1 MMNGKPSKRD
11 FFIKIILPT
20 LLAFSLFTISI
31 FFIIIPAFQQIMLDK
46 KREVIKELTNSAWS
60 ILEEFDQKV
69 KEGTLSK
76 EEAQEEA
83 KVIVEYLRYGNERK
97 DYFWITDMRP
107 FMIVH
112 PYRSELNNTDLSNYT
127 DSADKKLFVE
137 FVKVVKSDGEGFV
150 DYMWQWKDDSTK
162 IVSKLSY
169 VKQFKP
175 WDWIIGT
182 GIYIED
188 VNEEIALL
196 TRNLIYLSLSI
207 LLLLGLILAF
217 VGHQSLNIEKL
228 RLKAEQGL
236 RESEAKFRT
245 LVEASTEGLVMLLE
259 GEYVY
264 VNKAL
269 LRMLG
274 YDDLDSEKTNI
285 EEILFGR
292 ETIENED
299 TDFFRKL
306 KNGILQNRQVES
318 YLYNK
323 SGEKIDAIFYTSE
336 ISLGDKKGYSIIV
349 QDITSHKKLRDE
361 FGEKEEKYQTLI
373 NNINLGLF
381 RISLGR
387 NGKFIEANSSLLGIL
402 GFGNRSELFESSLFD
417 LFEKKQDQK
426 LLYKELLKEGHLKN
440 SVIKLRKKT
449 GEIAVISLSALLI
462 KDENNKPIYCDGIIE
477 DVSEK
482 IKINEGRE
490 NLILELQT
498 SLHFLNEP
506 VVNFLKK
513 AIECGLNESISNVAK
528 KMTKSKYSAALIVK
542 ETGEYLGVITDHDL
556 RKRVI
561 ADNFDIDKSVFE
573 VMSAPIISIPSNSL
587 VFQALNFMNE
597 KSVRHLAVRNTSG
610 EILGL
615 ISSEELLKVH
625 TNSST
630 YLIREIEN
638 ASTVN
643 DVILSQD
650 KLPLLLKTLIHSGV
664 KIQYITQIV
673 TSIFDTTVKKL
684 LDFALL
690 ELGEPPVKFVFIALG
705 SGGRKELTL
714 ISDQDNAIIFED
726 VTDDKKELVESYFID
741 LAQNVCKRL
750 NDCGYSFCK
759 GEAMARNPKWSQP
772 LSKWK
777 EYFHKWIT
785 NSEPQ
790 DLIDVSIFFDFR
802 PIYGERELSAN
813 LRNYIFE
820 KSEGQAGF
828 YQHLVKNSLL
838 HKPPIGILGNI
849 ILESKGE
856 HPETFDLKAATM
868 PIIDFARIYSLKYKL
883 KCTGTI
889 ERLNELS
896 ERGFINKT
904 AFNELIQAYNFLM
917 QMRFKHHAAQI
928 ESGAELNNHINPKDF
943 SQIEQNT
950 LKNAFSQILGIQKKL
965 NFDYSGEAL

>member
-417 LFEKKQDQK
+417 L
-426 LLYKELLKEGHLKN
+426 
-440 SVIKLRKKT
+440 I
-449 GEIAVISLSALLI
+449 
-462 KDENNKPIYCDGIIE
+462 
-477 DVSEK
+477 
-482 IKINEGRE
+482 
-490 NLILELQT
+490 
-498 SLHFLNEP
+498 
-506 VVNFLKK
+506 
-513 AIECGLNESISNVAK
+513 
-528 KMTKSKYSAALIVK
+528 
-542 ETGEYLGVITDHDL
+542 
-556 RKRVI
+556 
-561 ADNFDIDKSVFE
+561 
-573 VMSAPIISIPSNSL
+573 
-587 VFQALNFMNE
+587 
-597 KSVRHLAVRNTSG
+597 
-610 EILGL
+610 
-615 ISSEELLKVH
+615 
-625 TNSST
+625 
-630 YLIREIEN
+630 
-638 ASTVN
+638 
-643 DVILSQD
+643 
-650 KLPLLLKTLIHSGV
+650 
-664 KIQYITQIV
+664 
-673 TSIFDTTVKKL
+673 
-684 LDFALL
+684 
-690 ELGEPPVKFVFIALG
+690 
-705 SGGRKELTL
+705 
-714 ISDQDNAIIFED
+714 
-726 VTDDKKELVESYFID
+726 
-741 LAQNVCKRL
+741 
-750 NDCGYSFCK
+750 
-759 GEAMARNPKWSQP
+759 
-772 LSKWK
+772 
-777 EYFHKWIT
+777 
-785 NSEPQ
+785 
-790 DLIDVSIFFDFR
+790 
-802 PIYGERELSAN
+802 
-813 LRNYIFE
+813 
-820 KSEGQAGF
+820 
-828 YQHLVKNSLL
+828 
-838 HKPPIGILGNI
+838 
-849 ILESKGE
+849 
-856 HPETFDLKAATM
+856 
-868 PIIDFARIYSLKYKL
+868 
-883 KCTGTI
+883 
-889 ERLNELS
+889 
-896 ERGFINKT
+896 
-904 AFNELIQAYNFLM
+904 
-917 QMRFKHHAAQI
+917 
-928 ESGAELNNHINPKDF
+928 
-943 SQIEQNT
+943 
-950 LKNAFSQILGIQKKL
+950 
-965 NFDYSGEAL
+965 